1 MDSLMAILLLLG
13 VFTKATLSPLF
24 CFYFVQKDY
33 QLCLENQ
40 WKRAIWLVWQL
51 VQGVQKYHIS
61 SLQIIALFSAEQQL
75 KNAPS

>member
-13 VFTKATLSPLF
+13 VFTKATPSPLF

-40 WKRAIWLVWQL
+40 WKRAI
-51 VQGVQKYHIS
+51 
-61 SLQIIALFSAEQQL
+61 
-75 KNAPS
+75 